1 MLNPRVV
8 FALANIMGLRQQV
21 QHLHAVVAL
30 LHLLLLLRLLLTPFS
45 TFLEG
50 FLAVKNHSGICS
62 GQNRVAVD
70 LFLMENFM
78 GGADLGTCNTC
89 SIFFMWQILSF
100 FILCLALF
108 LQISTVFFPF
118 LSFCCRILVGIC
130 REAIRAHSG

>member
-1 MLNPRVV
+1 
-8 FALANIMGLRQQV
+8 MGLRQHL
-21 QHLHAVVAL
+21 QHLHTVVAL
-30 LHLLLLLRLLLTPFS
+30 LHLLLLLLLLLTPFS

-50 FLAVKNHSGICS
+50 FLAVKNHSGSSS

-78 GGADLGTCNTC
+78 GGAGLGTCNTS

-108 LQISTVFFPF
+108 LQIGTVFFPF
-118 LSFCCRILVGIC
+118 FSFCCRILVGIC
-130 REAIRAHSG
+130 REAIRAHSR

>member
-8 FALANIMGLRQQV
+8 FALANIMGLRQQF
-21 QHLHAVVAL
+21 QHLHTVVAL
-30 LHLLLLLRLLLTPFS
+30 LHLLLLLLLLLTPFS

-50 FLAVKNHSGICS
+50 FLAIKNHSGICS
-62 GQNRVAVD
+62 GQNRVAVH

-78 GGADLGTCNTC
+78 GGADLGTCNTS

-108 LQISTVFFPF
+108 LQIGTVFFPF
-118 LSFCCRILVGIC
+118 LSCCRIPVGIC
-130 REAIRAHSG
+130 REAIRAHSR

>member
-8 FALANIMGLRQQV
+8 FALANIMGLRQEV
-21 QHLHAVVAL
+21 QHLHTVVAL
-30 LHLLLLLRLLLTPFS
+30 LHLLLLLLTPFS

-70 LFLMENFM
+70 LLLMENFM
-78 GGADLGTCNTC
+78 GGADLGTCNTS

-108 LQISTVFFPF
+108 LQIGTVFFPF
-118 LSFCCRILVGIC
+118 SLLLL
-130 REAIRAHSG
+130 